1 MGDRLWYTTGAPR
14 RQTVEGS
21 DGQTDLSGP
30 AKPSYL
36 PTQVSVGRA
45 QDAEEQNLGRSCH
58 ERLPVLGNLSKAP
71 TSKAIPAQPH
81 SLVSRSPLLFPLQ
94 HFLRLTASRKRPARC
109 HGAFHDQQGQVAR
122 REILSDERAG
132 RTPWTFTPTKMSPR
146 RCLILAEQRVE
157 KILIRREIML
167 TMVVI
172 VYIPDSPNCR
182 MHPY

>member
-36 PTQVSVGRA
+36 PTRAQQVHKDDEEVSVGRA

-71 TSKAIPAQPH
+71 T
-81 SLVSRSPLLFPLQ
+81 LE
-94 HFLRLTASRKRPARC
+94 LRGLTN
-109 HGAFHDQQGQVAR
+109 
-122 REILSDERAG
+122 
-132 RTPWTFTPTKMSPR
+132 W
-146 RCLILAEQRVE
+146 
-157 KILIRREIML
+157 
-167 TMVVI
+167 
-172 VYIPDSPNCR
+172 
-182 MHPY
+182 